1 MKKKYWVLVVL
12 LLFTGVYLYNL
23 IFISDIPI
31 TKPNV
36 NEKELGTLELNKDY
50 LINSWGDSL
59 LVDSGR
65 LVVPEFHNDT
75 TSNHIELFFYRIK
88 SNSEKPSSPI
98 VFLAG
103 GPGSS
108 ATAIGK
114 TKYFYLFKELSKDR
128 DILLIDQRGTGASIP
143 NLHCRSFLDS
153 PTDISENIQKYI
165 QKDLVK
171 SSKECAE
178 EFVNMGI
185 KLTAYNSYQS
195 AVDLNVIREKLSY
208 QKLSLYGYSYGT
220 ELAQFYL
227 REFPENV
234 DRMLLAGAL
243 GPDHGVKLPL
253 EVQSQF
259 EQMDSLIKLDK
270 RLSKYVPSFLELVK
284 ETHKNVQE
292 KPKFVQVPMQDAFD
306 DNWAEQTIGNTIAIF
321 RPSWDMILTDD
332 HLQMMVSE
340 YIGNDTWISKYP
352 SFYYKISKDNLREVG
367 NQLRNF
373 RRRRLPNALFFTAN
387 AHSSYSAE
395 RWNTAIQQDKS
406 SYLSHF
412 GISYGR
418 FPEVYVAFG
427 IDRVEGMSNPVYGKQ
442 QTLFINGTLDGRTPL
457 VLRDSIAK
465 RFPNHRKITLEN
477 RGHNELLDEN
487 VMKSIK
493 LFLND
498 SLQQDMTFHY
508 DVEFENPVP
517 YQYDI
522 DSIIRTTLEKHNPEK
537 TVTLFNNLYEKHI
550 NDDDYIYEF
559 KPKIF
564 YRIASDL
571 IKEQKFDETIFLL
584 KSVIEKFPKDALLY
598 DYLSLAFF
606 NKGEYQKAKETS
618 LKALGLNYFDGNAHV
633 MLQNIKKASLKK

>member
-1 MKKKYWVLVVL
+1 MKKKYWILIVL

-23 IFISDIPI
+23 IFVSDIPI

-36 NEKELGTLELNKDY
+36 NEKKLGTLEINKDY
-50 LINSWGDSL
+50 LINYWGDSL

-65 LVVPEFHNDT
+65 IVVPEFHNDT

-88 SNSEKPSSPI
+88 SNSKKPSSPI

-108 ATAIGK
+108 STAIGK
-114 TKYFYLFKELSKDR
+114 TKYFYLFKELSKTR

-153 PTDISENIQKYI
+153 PTDITENTQKYI

-178 EFVNMGI
+178 EFANMGI

-195 AVDLNVIREKLSY
+195 AIDLNVIRKKLSY
-208 QKLSLYGYSYGT
+208 QKVSLYGYSYGT

-234 DRMLLAGAL
+234 DRMVLAGAL

-259 EQMDSLIKLDK
+259 EKMDSLVKLDK
-270 RLSKYVPSFLELVK
+270 RLSKYIPNFLELVK
-284 ETHKNVQE
+284 ETHKSVQE
-292 KPKFVQVPMQDAFD
+292 VPKFLQVPMQDAFD

-321 RPSWDMILTDD
+321 RPSWDMMLTDD
-332 HLQMMVSE
+332 HLQMMVGE
-340 YIGNDTWISKYP
+340 YIGNDDWISKYP
-352 SFYYKISKDNLREVG
+352 SFYYKISKDNLRDVG

-395 RWNTAIQQDKS
+395 RWNKAIQQDKS

-418 FPEVYVAFG
+418 FPEVYMAFG
-427 IDRVEGMSNPVYGKQ
+427 IDRVEGMNTPVYGKQ

-457 VLRDSIAK
+457 SLRDSLAK
-465 RFPNHRKITLEN
+465 RFPNHKKITLEN
-477 RGHNELLDEN
+477 RGHNELMDER
-487 VMKSIK
+487 VMASIQ
-493 LFLND
+493 LFLKD
-498 SLQQDMTFHY
+498 SLQEDMTFHY
-508 DVEFENPVP
+508 DIAFENPVP
-517 YQYDI
+517 YKYDI
-522 DSIIRTTLEKHNPEK
+522 DSIIRTTLQEYNVEKAIQSYND
-537 TVTLFNNLYEKHI
+537 LYTQHF

-559 KPKIF
+559 KSDIF
-564 YRIASDL
+564 HKIASDL
-571 IKEQKFDETIFLL
+571 FEEEKFDETITLL
-584 KSVIEKFPKDALLY
+584 NNAVLKFPEDALLY
-598 DYLSLAFF
+598 DYLSLAYF
-606 NKGEYQKAKETS
+606 NKGDLVKAKETS
-618 LKALGLNYFDGNAHV
+618 LKAFELNFFDGNAHV
-633 MLQNIKKASLKK
+633 MLERIKKVSLKK